1 MPTVTDTSTGYKA
14 EVEPPTGKTAK
25 ELVDALPGGAA
36 GVLKDG
42 LNAADATIKVT
53 EVGICVEPS
62 DGSACPAGGGG
73 DDPCFSREAEAC
85 RIVDTS
91 VAPFAAFR
99 ACFDE
104 TAPSVAER
112 VKMTALTGGD
122 YILSAGKDQAYKF
135 TRVIVNQHR
144 EANFKSALL
153 EINHANGELSLTP
166 DHVLEVDGEF
176 VPARLAAA
184 GSKLGESEVSVVT
197 ATAGEVIRIPMPV
210 LTEETRK
217 GYIKQARGEAESAR
231 VSVRNARRDG
241 LGMLKELLKEKEIS
255 EDEERRGQDVIQKL
269 TDDFVA
275 KVESALSEKETD
287 LMAI

>member
-1 MPTVTDTSTGYKA
+1 MIDDIKQETEERMGKALEALSHNFNKIRTGRAHPSLLDSIRIEYYGAETPLNQLANINIEDARTLSLVAFDKA
-14 EVEPPTGKTAK
+14 ITPDIERAIMKSD
-25 ELVDALPGGAA
+25 L
-36 GVLKDG
+36 G
-42 LNAADATIKVT
+42 LN
-53 EVGICVEPS
+53 P
-62 DGSACPAGGGG
+62 
-73 DDPCFSREAEAC
+73 
-85 RIVDTS
+85 
-91 VAPFAAFR
+91 
-99 ACFDE
+99 
-104 TAPSVAER
+104 
-112 VKMTALTGGD
+112 
-122 YILSAGKDQAYKF
+122 
-135 TRVIVNQHR
+135 
-144 EANFKSALL
+144 
-153 EINHANGELSLTP
+153 
-166 DHVLEVDGEF
+166 
-176 VPARLAAA
+176 
-184 GSKLGESEVSVVT
+184 